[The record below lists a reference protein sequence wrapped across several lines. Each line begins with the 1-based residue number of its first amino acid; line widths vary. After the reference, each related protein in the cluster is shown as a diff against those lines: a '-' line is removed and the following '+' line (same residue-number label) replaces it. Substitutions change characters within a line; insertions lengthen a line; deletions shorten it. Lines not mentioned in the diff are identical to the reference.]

1 MKTQRPDNDDI
12 IVSAPQG
19 KTQRADVAIISSA
32 AVSSGVIS
40 SSVGSQVD
48 LNGTLYTVEKR
59 IAQSGEAEIF
69 VVNKDGRQFIFKYYY
84 LQYKPKDEI
93 LQKLKGLKHPDIIAL
108 LDYGH
113 LNGRYF
119 ELNEYAQGGDLLS
132 IMPVKSVEKMK
143 EIITEV
149 VSALNYCHQHGMIHR
164 DIKPQNI
171 LYRTADKRDIAIGDF
186 GIASDMQD
194 GSDLVRTTTARST
207 IYAAPELFTSIK
219 GQTTLDK
226 SVDYYSLGMTLLHL
240 WLGRNPFEDVD
251 EYGIMRLKTE
261 GKVLFP
267 DDIDAD
273 VETLIKGLLTV
284 SPSDRWGFDEVQRWL
299 RGKTVQQHYQTSN
312 LQYKPYSFG
321 VINGQQII
329 VNSPKEMADIMEQ
342 YPDKAVRHLYR
353 NTIADWVK
361 GTDAGLYNELMDIVE
376 TDYPQDQ
383 TAGLTKAMYILDRE
397 RPFIGHDETVLKTP
411 KEIAAHFE
419 KHFTQYKKTLVN
431 PNADFYI
438 FLEAR
443 NHGKDAKRF
452 RKYFQEN
459 NAEFALNAIILSLQG
474 GSALV
479 LGKSTFHR
487 PEEFLQADKDTQN
500 DIIAHLANPNSKL
513 SIWVAAFPDFQQTI
527 NKWRSLGQFDAVTFR
542 YALRQGFCYKS
553 EVAQDAVGFK
563 QLFKKYFCEFVSTEA
578 GAEQPRDN
586 ADYWLK
592 NYAGTPL
599 CQVMI
604 DEIRETDH
612 AGNEMC
618 LMLQYIVAHAESAGI
633 TIYQIIEAIFPR
645 LKSLAAKDKKAA
657 ICAFREIKAGVEKYW
672 EYEYR
677 NKSPRFL
684 DVLKEYLLFFE
695 NAAQSYGN
703 FPALLAAR
711 LSDKIKA
718 GLRADI
724 AKIKNDEQLVTS
736 YREEQ
741 KSVMEKLKSMN
752 RRDPTVKRFEE
763 EKALID
769 VRLRMVKNKIA
780 KEEQEKQ
787 DEVRNEIEK
796 RAALRRAADANQPN
810 QNQQSRPL
818 NSCLGLTGSI
828 MLLPF
833 TIFLIFLY
841 FYSPNAAGSLVTT
854 LILIGILWSK
864 KSQNQSA
871 SDSIQHFNQAEQTAL
886 AQSIANIEK
895 YFLGKRALDRFD
907 EMVRI
912 MLLNDEEFTKEYLSM
927 S

>member
-1 MKTQRPDNDDI
+1 MKTQRPDNGNI
-12 IVSAPQG
+12 ISSAPQD
-19 KTQRADVAIISSA
+19 KTQRADA
-32 AVSSGVIS
+32 AVISSGVIS

-48 LNGTLYTVEKR
+48 LNGTLYAVEKR
-59 IAQSGEAEIF
+59 IAQSGEAEIY

-93 LQKLKGLKHPDIIAL
+93 LQKLKGLNHPDIIAL

-119 ELNEYAQGGDLLS
+119 ELNEYARGGDLLG
-132 IMPVKSVEKMK
+132 IMPVKSVKKMK

-149 VSALNYCHQHGMIHR
+149 VSALDYCHHHGIIHR

-240 WLGRNPFEDVD
+240 WLGSNPFEDVD

-299 RGKTVQQHYQTSN
+299 RGETVQEHYQTAN

-321 VINGQQII
+321 VIDGQQII
-329 VNSPKEMADIMEQ
+329 VNSPKEMADILEQ

-361 GTDAGLYNELMDIVE
+361 STDAGLYNELMDIVE

-383 TAGLTKAMYILDRE
+383 TAGLAKAMYILDRE
-397 RPFIGHDETVLKTP
+397 RPFIGHDETALKTP
-411 KEIAAHFE
+411 KDIAAHFE
-419 KHFTQYKKTLVN
+419 KHFTEYEKSLVN

-443 NHGKDAKRF
+443 NHGEDAKRF

-459 NAEFALNAIILSLQG
+459 NAEFALNATILSLQG
-474 GSALV
+474 GRV
-479 LGKSTFHR
+479 FILGKSTFHR
-487 PEEFLQADKDTQN
+487 PEELLQADKDTQD
-500 DIIAHLANPNSKL
+500 DIIARLADPNSKL
-513 SIWVAAFPDFQQTI
+513 SIWIAAFPDFQQTI
-527 NKWRSLGQFDAVTFR
+527 SKWRSLGQFDPVTFR
-542 YALRQGFCYKS
+542 YVLRQGFCYKS
-553 EVAQDAVGFK
+553 ESVQDAAGFK
-563 QLFKKYFCEFVSTEA
+563 QLFKKYFSEFVSTE
-578 GAEQPRDN
+578 QSRDN

-592 NYAGTPL
+592 NYAGSSL

-612 AGNEMC
+612 SGNEMY
-618 LMLQYIVAHAESAGI
+618 LMFQYIAAHAESAGI
-633 TIYQIIEAIFPR
+633 PIYQIIEATFPQ
-645 LKSLAAKDKKAA
+645 LKSLAAEDRQEAKR
-657 ICAFREIKAGVEKYW
+657 AFGEIKEGVEKYW

-677 NKSPRFL
+677 TKSLRFL
-684 DVLKEYLLFFE
+684 DVLKGYLSFYE
-695 NAAQSYGN
+695 SAKQDYGD

-711 LSDKIKA
+711 LSDKIKV

-741 KSVMEKLKSMN
+741 KPVMEKLKSMN

-769 VRLRMVKNKIA
+769 VQLRMVENKIA
-780 KEEQEKQ
+780 KEEQEKKG
-787 DEVRNEIEK
+787 EVRNEIEQE
-796 RAALRRAADANQPN
+796 AAQRRAADANLAN
-810 QNQQSRPL
+810 QNPQAGCG
-818 NSCLGLTGSI
+818 NSCLSVIGLF
-828 MLLPF
+828 MLLPY
-833 TIFLIFLY
+833 TIFLIFLS
-841 FYSPNAAGSLVTT
+841 FDSPGTAISIFATT
-854 LILIGILWSK
+854 IFIGFLLAK
-864 KSQNQSA
+864 KNNNQKRSTPGP
-871 SDSIQHFNQAEQTAL
+871 IQHFNQAEQAAL
-886 AQSIANIEK
+886 AQSMANIEK
-895 YFLGKRALDRFD
+895 YFLDKRALDRFN
-907 EMVRI
+907 EIVRI
-912 MLLNDEEFTKEYLSM
+912 MLLDDDAFTKEYLSLN
-927 S
+927 